1 MNAFYID
8 HNDFYHKFRFIRNFK
23 HPLFQECQLLKEKAT
38 NENVLLKEFDF
49 FKFMEF
55 NTFLLKLA
63 DNFSYN
69 SCLNLGKLRFYSQ
82 KIVKPNQQWKV
93 FLYYE
98 YLDNDL
104 ERESLQKQKFNENF
118 PEEHIWKLAKDLINV
133 LSFFFERGV
142 RNVDLRLVNIYFIKN
157 KNEIAF
163 KLFNTS
169 YLLGPIQMIKRGSI
183 SFSK

>member
-1 MNAFYID
+1 MNAFYFD
-8 HNDFYHKFRFIRNFK
+8 HNDFYQKFRFIRNFK
-23 HPLFQECQLLKEKAT
+23 HSLFQECQLLKEKAT

-69 SCLNLGKLRFYSQ
+69 SCYNLGKLRFYSQ
-82 KIVKPNQQWKV
+82 KIVKPNQQWKI

-104 ERESLQKQKFNENF
+104 ERESLQKQKFNEIY
-118 PEEHIWKLAKDLINV
+118 PEELIWKLARDLINV
-133 LSFFFERGV
+133 LTFFFERDI
-142 RNVDLRLVNIYFIKN
+142 RNIDLRLVNIYFVKI
-157 KNEIAF
+157 KNEIMF

-169 YLLGPIQMIKRGSI
+169 YMQGPIQMIKKGGI